1 MSRITAILPA
11 AGLGTRMGAETPKQF
26 LELEGVPIVMLSLR
40 RIASCELITDI
51 IVATRG
57 DGIARL
63 EEQIRAEKFKQTMR
77 VVRGGVEFLERD
89 DAFEVREHGAERT
102 FYIRWACPPE
112 RTVVVRT

>member
-1 MSRITAILPA
+1 
-11 AGLGTRMGAETPKQF
+11 MGAETPKQF

-63 EEQIRAEKFKQTMR
+63 EEQIRAEKFKQTVGKVGLCGFLCR
-77 VVRGGVEFLERD
+77 AWRGRIKHDTHF
-89 DAFEVREHGAERT
+89 
-102 FYIRWACPPE
+102 WS
-112 RTVVVRT
+112 